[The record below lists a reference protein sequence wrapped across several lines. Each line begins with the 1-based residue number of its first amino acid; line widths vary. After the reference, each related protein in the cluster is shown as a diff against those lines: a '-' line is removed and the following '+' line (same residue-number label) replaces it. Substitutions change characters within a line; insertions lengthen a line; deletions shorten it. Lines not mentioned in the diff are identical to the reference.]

1 MLASAGAAVL
11 VRRNC
16 MPRKFVL
23 SFFFSLILAFL
34 TSYAQAK
41 RTMTI
46 DDLITTVRVS
56 DPQISP
62 DGKQVLFT
70 RTTTALDVGRRNPD
84 IWIVPSDGST
94 PPRQL
99 IGGDRSETT
108 PRFTPDGKRIV
119 FISSRDGAPQ
129 VYVSDAEGR
138 DVKQVTKLSGGV
150 QSPLVVSPDG
160 KKVAFVSDVY
170 PQCKDEECNL
180 RTRQALEKDPVK
192 VRLLSGLPF
201 RHWDEWR
208 TNIRHHVFVADIA
221 SGETRD
227 ITPGD
232 FDSPPHFY
240 EDNGIAFS

>member
-23 SFFFSLILAFL
+23 SLFFSLVLALL
-34 TSYAQAK
+34 TSYTQAN

-62 DGKQVLFT
+62 DGKHVLFT

-99 IGGDRSETT
+99 IGGERSENT

-119 FISSRDGAPQ
+119 FISSRDGVPQ

-150 QSPLVVSPDG
+150 QGPLVVSHDSR
-160 KKVAFVSDVY
+160 KAASVADVH
-170 PQCKDEECNL
+170 PECKDEECNE
-180 RTRQALEKDPVK
+180 RAREPAEKDPVK
-192 VRLLSGLPF
+192 
-201 RHWDEWR
+201 
-208 TNIRHHVFVADIA
+208 
-221 SGETRD
+221 
-227 ITPGD
+227 
-232 FDSPPHFY
+232 
-240 EDNGIAFS
+240 